1 MNDRSVR
8 PFQFTTVFTAMKV
21 ECKEQPLKAMESP
34 PTPESDSSD
43 TREEK
48 AYGACNPHV
57 CGLGSDG
64 FSN

>member
-1 MNDRSVR
+1 
-8 PFQFTTVFTAMKV
+8 MKV